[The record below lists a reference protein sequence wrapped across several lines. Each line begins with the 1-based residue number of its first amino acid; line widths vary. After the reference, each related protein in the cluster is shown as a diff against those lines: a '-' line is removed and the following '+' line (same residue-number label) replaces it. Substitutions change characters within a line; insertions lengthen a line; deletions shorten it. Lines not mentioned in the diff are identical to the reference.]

1 MKRRNFILTSTA
13 GSASLLVGISTIAC
27 SSEKQ
32 KTSQDFNNFP
42 LLEKNVNDLQ
52 QDMQSGKYSSAELT
66 RLYLD
71 RIFKIDKNGPKVN
84 SIIEI
89 NPDAVIIA
97 EECDKERKEGKVRGP
112 LHGIPILFKDNI
124 NTADKMVTSAGSLA
138 LANSIAQR
146 DAFIVKKLREAGAV
160 ILGKTNLSEWANF
173 RSTRSS
179 SGWSGR
185 GGQTH
190 NPYITD
196 RNPCGSSSGSG
207 VSVSSNFCA
216 LAIGTETDGSIVCPS
231 STNGIVGIKP
241 TLGLWSRTGI
251 IPIAHSQ
258 DTAGPMARNVSDAAI
273 LLGVLAGIDI
283 IDEIT
288 RDSDGKAHA
297 DYTKFLNINGLK
309 GARIGVS
316 RNFFGFHERVDELM
330 ELVISDLKRL
340 GAEIVDPA
348 NIEYLKECG
357 EAENEVLHYEFKA
370 DLNSYLS
377 QLPSGF
383 PIRTLEQIIAFNRK
397 SAHEELRFFGQET
410 MIKSNEK
417 GPLTNKLYI
426 EALANLRKYS
436 RELGIDATLK
446 KHNLQAI
453 IAPTG
458 GPAWTTDPINGD
470 RYLGGSSSPAACAGY
485 PSITVPAGFIDELP
499 IGVSFIGKAWSEP
512 ELISFAYAYEQGT
525 KHRKPPNF
533 LPTIPI
539 E

>member
-32 KTSQDFNNFP
+32 KTSQDYSNFP
-42 LLEKNVNDLQ
+42 LLEKTVKDLQ

-89 NPDAVIIA
+89 NPDAIIIA
-97 EECDKERKEGKVRGP
+97 GQCDKERKEGKVRGP
-112 LHGIPILFKDNI
+112 LHGIPILLKDNI

-146 DAFIVKKLREAGAV
+146 DAFIVKRLRDAGAV

-207 VSVSSNFCA
+207 VAVSSNFCA

-273 LLGVLAGIDI
+273 LLGVLAGIDE
-283 IDEIT
+283 IDDIT
-288 RDSDGKAHA
+288 GDSDGKAHA

-330 ELVISDLKRL
+330 EVVISDLKRL

-397 SAHEELRFFGQET
+397 YAHKELRFFGQET

-436 RELGIDATLK
+436 RELGIDATMK
-446 KHNLQAI
+446 KYNLQAI

-458 GPAWTTDPINGD
+458 GPAWTIDPVNGD

-525 KHRKPPNF
+525 KHRKPPKF
-533 LPTIPI
+533 LPTLPI